1 MQLTFATVQLVLSS
15 QVLGILI
22 LRGTP
27 LGVLPTTA
35 YARQL
40 KTTCRVPQL

>member
-1 MQLTFATVQLVLSS
+1 MQLTPATVQLVFSS
-15 QVLGILI
+15 HVLGMLI

-35 YARQL
+35 
-40 KTTCRVPQL
+40 